1 MVACVLSDSQ
11 RAQGEIAPVTGDWV
25 EIGDTE
31 GLGTVIARV
40 LPRRTAVSRR
50 DPAEKDLEQVLAS
63 NVDVVAAVLGL
74 DRPVQAGWLE
84 RLLVMAIDSG
94 AEPLIV
100 LTKADE
106 ADVDT
111 PAFSIVEAVAGSVP
125 VIVTSVVDRT
135 GLDELLARIGAERTL
150 ALVGESGVGKSSIV
164 NALVGEERL
173 EVGEVRASDAEGRH
187 TTTARELI
195 RLPGDAGLILDTPG
209 IRTLGLWEAEHALD
223 LVFGDLVELAEQCRF
238 RDCAH
243 RGEPGCAVQA
253 AIDTGDLPAM
263 RVRLSSNSSTNSTIS
278 GSGKRSGPGGRRV
291 AGAGV
296 VRSTGARPRP
306 GQGRVGRSCR
316 SRFGEFG
323 DDTDRLRQFVM
334 GECRFPVDSEIVERR
349 WCARIGGHDDG
360 HTDLS
365 HDRIRARNKRDF
377 GHARMVEQDALD
389 LHRIDVVATADEHL
403 FHPSSQPEDAVVVA
417 GGEVACAEPA
427 VDERLRRARRVVP
440 VARHHCR

>member
-1 MVACVLSDSQ
+1 MTPDGRVRVLSDSQ

-25 EIGDTE
+25 EIEDTE
-31 GLGTVIARV
+31 GLGMVIARV

-111 PAFSIVEAVAGSVP
+111 PAFSIVEAIAGSVQ

-135 GLDELLARIGAERTL
+135 GLDELVARIGAERTL

-209 IRTLGLWEAEHALD
+209 IRTLGLWEAEHAVD
-223 LVFGDLVELAEQCRF
+223 LVFGDLVELAEHCRF

-253 AIDTGDLPAM
+253 VIDTGDLSAM
-263 RVRLSSNSSTNSTIS
+263 RVRLFLELVDELDNLR
-278 GSGKRSGPGGRRV
+278 KREAQRARREKGGGRR
-291 AGAGV
+291 
-296 VRSTGARPRP
+296 
-306 GQGRVGRSCR
+306 
-316 SRFGEFG
+316 
-323 DDTDRLRQFVM
+323 
-334 GECRFPVDSEIVERR
+334 RR
-349 WCARIGGHDDG
+349 
-360 HTDLS
+360 
-365 HDRIRARNKRDF
+365 
-377 GHARMVEQDALD
+377 
-389 LHRIDVVATADEHL
+389 
-403 FHPSSQPEDAVVVA
+403 
-417 GGEVACAEPA
+417 
-427 VDERLRRARRVVP
+427 
-440 VARHHCR
+440 

>member
-1 MVACVLSDSQ
+1 M
-11 RAQGEIAPVTGDWV
+11 
-25 EIGDTE
+25 
-31 GLGTVIARV
+31 
-40 LPRRTAVSRR
+40 
-50 DPAEKDLEQVLAS
+50 
-63 NVDVVAAVLGL
+63 AVLGL

-209 IRTLGLWEAEHALD
+209 IRTLGLWEAEHAVD
-223 LVFGDLVELAEQCRF
+223 LVFGDLVELAEHCRF

-243 RGEPGCAVQA
+243 RGNPA
-253 AIDTGDLPAM
+253 AQCRLRSIPATC
-263 RVRLSSNSSTNSTIS
+263 RRCGFDFLELVDELDNLR
-278 GSGKRSGPGGRRV
+278 KREAQRARREKGGGRRRRWV
-291 AGAGV
+291 D
-296 VRSTGARPRP
+296 GARPRP
-306 GQGRVGRSCR
+306 
-316 SRFGEFG
+316 
-323 DDTDRLRQFVM
+323 
-334 GECRFPVDSEIVERR
+334 
-349 WCARIGGHDDG
+349 
-360 HTDLS
+360 
-365 HDRIRARNKRDF
+365 
-377 GHARMVEQDALD
+377 EQAPILASGS
-389 LHRIDVVATADEHL
+389 L
-403 FHPSSQPEDAVVVA
+403 
-417 GGEVACAEPA
+417 
-427 VDERLRRARRVVP
+427 
-440 VARHHCR
+440 